1 MNLNVDKSKM
11 IDSLKSFPM
20 QIENSLSLMKEVDF
34 SYTKDFSNIII
45 CGMGGAA
52 IGADVVKSILAD
64 DLKIPIY
71 VNRGYSLPKW
81 ANKSSLI
88 ILSSYSGNTEE
99 TLSCFDESC
108 KKSLDNII
116 ITTGGQ
122 LSHLAQERSVDI
134 IQFPDDNIQPRA
146 ALGYSATIL
155 LLLLNNLFI
164 SNKDFNIEIRSV
176 QQLMNFINE
185 HCSDIND
192 SNKSIEL
199 AKQMHNKYPI
209 IYTSNRFEV
218 IGYRFRCQLA
228 ENTKI
233 LSSNFTFPEQNH
245 NEIEGFINSDHSSNI
260 ILWIGTD
267 FDHNQVS
274 KRMEVTENI
283 LSNFNILQYKFLE
296 INKWIQSSYPK
307 DALHLIFGLIYFL
320 DWVSYYGAIL
330 NDTDPSIIP
339 NINKIKSSI

>member
-1 MNLNVDKSKM
+1 MNLDVDKSKM

-20 QIENSLSLMKEVDF
+20 QIENSISLMKEINF

-45 CGMGGAA
+45 CGMGGSA

-99 TLSCFDESC
+99 TLSCFDDSC
-108 KKSLDNII
+108 KKSLDSII

-122 LSHLAQERSVDI
+122 LSHLAQEKTI
-134 IQFPDDNIQPRA
+134 NLIQFPDDNIQPRA

-155 LLLLNNLFI
+155 LLLLNKLFI
-164 SNKDFNIEIRSV
+164 SNKDFNIELGSV

-185 HCSDIND
+185 HCSVIND
-192 SNKSIEL
+192 SNKSVEL
-199 AKQMHNKYPI
+199 AKKIYNKYPI

-245 NEIEGFINSDHSSNI
+245 NEIEGFINSNLSSNI
-260 ILWIGTD
+260 ILWLGTD
-267 FDHNQVS
+267 FDHNQVK
-274 KRMEVTENI
+274 KRMELTEDI
-283 LSNFNILQYKFLE
+283 LSDFNILQYNFVD
-296 INKWIQSSYPK
+296 INKWIQSSYTK